1 MTAPAR
7 ARSTRFPP
15 RPRSFRARTRELATL
30 EAAIT
35 GRPARIALIGAGGS
49 GKSTLAC
56 ALGHRIRAHFPGGI
70 HWFRVGAWDV
80 RTLAEMLG
88 LRLGVPLAW
97 PRLLGRLRDHL
108 LARGPTFIVLDN
120 HEDDRAVAALLD
132 ALREP
137 EVAWVI
143 TARRCLLAGVSV
155 FPVVPPLVTSGRSP
169 FPAVA
174 SLTRLLRWNPVALDL
189 ADAIVTSGAASAVD
203 LAGWLV
209 ARGVD
214 RVRVIEHEDDLP
226 EVHLLVAWAWPHL
239 PPASRRM
246 LGVLAHTDGDHV
258 SATSL
263 ADLARAGARA
273 PEALATLQRYRLVQ
287 EPFAGRFALHATVR
301 HAVAKR
307 THANPDALFQHYVG
321 LLERDPSQLDLE
333 QTHLFAAMDQ
343 AHTTSDLHAALR
355 VQRLLM
361 RLEGLEDEG

>member
-1 MTAPAR
+1 MTASVR

-15 RPRSFRARTRELATL
+15 RPRSLRARTRELATL

-35 GRPARIALIGAGGS
+35 AQPARIALIGAGGS

-56 ALGHRIRAHFPGGI
+56 ALGHRVRRRFPGGI

-108 LARGPTFIVLDN
+108 AARGPTFIVLDN

-174 SLTRLLRWNPVALDL
+174 SLPRLLRWNPVALDL
-189 ADAIVTSGAASAVD
+189 ADAIVSGGAASASD
-203 LAGWLV
+203 LARWLV
-209 ARGVD
+209 EQGVL

-226 EVHLLVAWAWPHL
+226 EVHLLVAWAWPRL
-239 PPASRRM
+239 PPAARRM
-246 LGVLAHTDGDHV
+246 LAVLAHTDGDHV
-258 SATSL
+258 GIASL
-263 ADLARAGARA
+263 GELARAGARA
-273 PEALATLQRYRLVQ
+273 PEALAALQRYRLVQ

-307 THANPDALFQHYVG
+307 TKSNPDALFQHYVG

-355 VQRLLM
+355 VQRLLA
-361 RLEGLEDEG
+361 RLCADGAS